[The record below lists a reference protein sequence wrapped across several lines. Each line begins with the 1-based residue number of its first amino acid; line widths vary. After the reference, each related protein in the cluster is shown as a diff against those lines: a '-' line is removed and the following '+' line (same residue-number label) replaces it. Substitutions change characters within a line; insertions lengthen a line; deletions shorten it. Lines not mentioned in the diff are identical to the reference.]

1 MLDGGHI
8 LPPPLPP
15 SLLERQSFVPPPEEV
30 GEAGEREVEKKT
42 TIVKLVIDYNETKV
56 TLNSGHKP

>member
-1 MLDGGHI
+1 
-8 LPPPLPP
+8 
-15 SLLERQSFVPPPEEV
+15 VPPPEEV

>member
-1 MLDGGHI
+1 
-8 LPPPLPP
+8 
-15 SLLERQSFVPPPEEV
+15 VPPPEEV

-56 TLNSGHKP
+56 TLNSGHKPWVGFMNLNWDESPRNP